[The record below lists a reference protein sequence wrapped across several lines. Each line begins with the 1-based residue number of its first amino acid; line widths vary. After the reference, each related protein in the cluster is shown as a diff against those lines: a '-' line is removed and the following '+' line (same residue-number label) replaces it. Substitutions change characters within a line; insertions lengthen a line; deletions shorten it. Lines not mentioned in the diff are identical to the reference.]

1 MRIGYFFRVCSGA
14 TFSKLSGAIN
24 TVHTKSGKNK
34 AGIFFDMVGCFF
46 KYRAGYNDYV
56 LFEYYNMTADQRKTY
71 MTRFKNKRFML
82 MQNDLTSAEIFNDKR
97 LFDTRFAKYLG
108 RRVLVIDEKITLEQF
123 SEFIKPWDVF
133 IAKPAFGELKDLL
146 KRTLRVTKNF
156 IIMFLTKKTNSVYL
170 KRQ

>member
-108 RRVLVIDEKITLEQF
+108 RRVLVIEEKITLATCKGFLEANDLSHV
-123 SEFIKPWDVF
+123 SEIV
-133 IAKPAFGELKDLL
+133 LL
-146 KRTLRVTKNF
+146 HLSENNSDETLIFTIVCG
-156 IIMFLTKKTNSVYL
+156 
-170 KRQ
+170 

>member
-97 LFDTRFAKYLG
+97 LFDTRFANILADGYL
-108 RRVLVIDEKITLEQF
+108 
-123 SEFIKPWDVF
+123 
-133 IAKPAFGELKDLL
+133 
-146 KRTLRVTKNF
+146 
-156 IIMFLTKKTNSVYL
+156 
-170 KRQ
+170 